1 MALVD
6 IIEDLTASQVHKTET
21 GDNRIFGVVVGVVV
35 SNYQK
40 TDNYTREGRVQVKI
54 PVFKGTSS
62 EVVKWA
68 RVAIPYGGGDYGM
81 YFLPE
86 VGDQVLLSLEGGLID
101 CPFVVGCL
109 PKDSDNILTQ
119 DYKTAPYENNYMKKI
134 RTKGKQQIVFDDT
147 VDAQT
152 LTVKGYASSDGTQT
166 NHIIMSHKKTESEET
181 HDIAI
186 RGNDSIT
193 VDAANDS
200 ITITAK
206 KKITI
211 KVGSEIVI
219 TLNGE
224 TGNIDITKGKN
235 LTTNVSGNMTMKS
248 AGTAVLKG
256 GQSATLHSDGPVKVD
271 GSTVST

>member
-6 IIEDLTASQVHKTET
+6 IIEELTATQVHKTET

-54 PVFKGTSS
+54 PVFKGTST

-86 VGDQVLLSLEGGLID
+86 VGDQVLLSFEGGLID
-101 CPFVVGCL
+101 CPFVIGCL

-119 DYKTAPYENNYMKKI
+119 DYKTTPYENNYVKKI

-147 VDAQT
+147 ADAET
-152 LTVKGYASSDGTQT
+152 LTLKGYASADGTLT
-166 NHIIMSHKKTESEET
+166 NHIIMSHSKSESEET
-181 HDIAI
+181 HDVAI
-186 RGNDSIT
+186 RGNDSIAIEA
-193 VDAANDS
+193 VNDS

-206 KKITI
+206 KKLTI

-224 TGNIDITKGKN
+224 NGNIDITKGKN
-235 LTTNVSGNMTMKS
+235 LTVNVSGNMNMKS
-248 AGTAVLKG
+248 SGTAVFQG
-256 GQSATLHSDGPVKVD
+256 AQSATLGSDGPTKVE
-271 GSTVST
+271 GSSVST